1 MRDIR
6 EYFTGKYFKST
17 RRKLQKI
24 VLDDN
29 FKKELIDE
37 MNYRL
42 LIMETDALSVDEN
55 ILWLEDIMI
64 TPIKKPGIK
73 ELINRIIQ
81 RICSIWSREAR

>member
-1 MRDIR
+1 M
-6 EYFTGKYFKST
+6 
-17 RRKLQKI
+17 
-24 VLDDN
+24 LDDN

>member
-1 MRDIR
+1 M
-6 EYFTGKYFKST
+6 
-17 RRKLQKI
+17 
-24 VLDDN
+24 LDDN

-42 LIMETDALSVDEN
+42 LIMETDALSVDEK
-55 ILWLEDIMI
+55 ILWVEDIMI

>member
-1 MRDIR
+1 M
-6 EYFTGKYFKST
+6 
-17 RRKLQKI
+17 
-24 VLDDN
+24 LDDN

-73 ELINRIIQ
+73 ELINRIIH

>member
-1 MRDIR
+1 M
-6 EYFTGKYFKST
+6 
-17 RRKLQKI
+17 
-24 VLDDN
+24 LDDN

-73 ELINRIIQ
+73 ELINRIVQ